1 MSINLVLKVFSLPL
15 IHHGI
20 IRYSKQ
26 VLEVTDWI
34 YCGQDQVVFIFSCG
48 KDV

>member
-1 MSINLVLKVFSLPL
+1 MSINLVLKVLPL

-20 IRYSKQ
+20 MRYSKQ

-34 YCGQDQVVFIFSCG
+34 
-48 KDV
+48 